1 MNMALSGAASLFET
15 LDPAD
20 DEAARALAS
29 DDFDGQAARM
39 PDPPADAPPRH
50 RSSLAT
56 AAPDGATLAG
66 LIMRVVDRD
75 QAALAA
81 LYDATSARAFGLVL
95 RITQRRALAEEVL
108 ADTYW
113 QVWRQAPRF
122 DAQRGAAITWLL
134 AIARSRAIDALRRNQ
149 CFQHGLLD
157 DAALAECRD
166 DSLPHPQDLLDA
178 ARGNERLH
186 AALEQLGALPRQL
199 IALAFFRGMTHD
211 EIAAHAALPLGT
223 VKSLIRRSLQQLR
236 RLLESADADASI

>member
-1 MNMALSGAASLFET
+1 MNMSLSGAASLFDVVEPADGDAAHAFATDDVVDEAGAPT
-15 LDPAD
+15 LDPSTGAP
-20 DEAARALAS
+20 RQRS
-29 DDFDGQAARM
+29 SQAA
-39 PDPPADAPPRH
+39 APP
-50 RSSLAT
+50 
-56 AAPDGATLAG
+56 DDATLAG
-66 LIMRVVDRD
+66 LIVRVVDRD

-81 LYDATSARAFGLVL
+81 LYDATSARVFGLVL

-149 CFQHGLLD
+149 CFQHEPLD
-157 DAALAECRD
+157 DAAQAECRD
-166 DSLPHPQDLLDA
+166 ESLLPPQDLLAA

-223 VKSLIRRSLQQLR
+223 VKSLIRRSLQQLQ
-236 RLLESADADASI
+236 RLLESADADATT

>member
-1 MNMALSGAASLFET
+1 MLGAFIVRL
-15 LDPAD
+15 
-20 DEAARALAS
+20 
-29 DDFDGQAARM
+29 
-39 PDPPADAPPRH
+39 
-50 RSSLAT
+50 
-56 AAPDGATLAG
+56 
-66 LIMRVVDRD
+66 VDRD

-81 LYDATSARAFGLVL
+81 LYDATSARVYGLVL
-95 RITQRRALAEEVL
+95 RITQRRTLAEEVL

-149 CFQHGLLD
+149 CFQHEPLD
-157 DAALAECRD
+157 DAAQAECRD
-166 DSLPHPQDLLDA
+166 EALPPPQDLLDA

-211 EIAAHAALPLGT
+211 EIAARAALPLGT

-236 RLLESADADASI
+236 RRLEPADT